1 MSFEEK
7 STWAVLITF
16 VFVYGWYFI
25 EVYARLATG
34 DVTGIEYKSLI
45 GVTVVMLIV
54 ISIVTHIAITV
65 MAPDESDKAD
75 ERDRE
80 INLRGE
86 YLGGFIVSVAALL
99 GIGLALLELTHF
111 WIANALLLGLVI
123 AEIVTDCTKI
133 FLYRRG
139 Y

>member
-16 VFVYGWYFI
+16 ILVYGWYFF
-25 EVYARLATG
+25 EVSARLITG
-34 DVTGIEYKSLI
+34 DVAGVEYKSLM